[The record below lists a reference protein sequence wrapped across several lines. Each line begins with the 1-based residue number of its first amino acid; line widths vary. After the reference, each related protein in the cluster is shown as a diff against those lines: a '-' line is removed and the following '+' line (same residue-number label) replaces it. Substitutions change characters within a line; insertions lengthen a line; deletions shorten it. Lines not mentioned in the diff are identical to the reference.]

1 MPSDARVNGKRR
13 RWRPLVTAL
22 SLALLTAACGGAQT
36 MLEPQGP
43 YAEDPDNLFKITL
56 VVALVVFVVVQGLI
70 IAAAVKFRERK
81 GDDSMPEQ
89 VHGNT
94 RMEIL
99 WTVIPALILVGI
111 AIPTIR
117 MVFDLAEEP
126 EGALTVNVIGHRW
139 WWEFEYPAQ
148 PEFGI
153 DETIVT
159 ANELVIP
166 VGVPVR
172 LEMTAEEAGG
182 PANAVIHSFWIP
194 ALGGKRDVVPGRI
207 TPLNLQ
213 ADHAGEYIGQ
223 CAEYCGLSHA
233 NMRAR
238 AISLDGADW
247 DAWVDNQLSLATIPG
262 DGLAADGAAFFTDR
276 GGQQTC
282 VACHAIKGLE
292 GANGITGP
300 DLTHLMSRDWF
311 AGAILEMNEENLR
324 AWLADP
330 TALKPMQPDASPP
343 IGMPNLNLT
352 PAEIDALVAF
362 LLTLD

>member
-1 MPSDARVNGKRR
+1 MPSARVTGRR
-13 RWRPLVTAL
+13 RRRRLLVTAV
-22 SLALLTAACGGAQT
+22 SLAVLTAACGGAQT
-36 MLEPQGP
+36 TLDPQGP
-43 YAEDPDNLFKITL
+43 FAEDPDNLFRFVL
-56 VVALVVFVVVQGLI
+56 VIALVVFVVVQGLI
-70 IAAAVKFRERK
+70 IVVAVKFRERK
-81 GDDSMPEQ
+81 DDDGLPEQ

-126 EGALTVNVIGHRW
+126 EGALTVEVIGHRW
-139 WWEFEYPAQ
+139 WWEFQYPEQ

-153 DETIVT
+153 NERIIT
-159 ANELVIP
+159 ATELVIP
-166 VGVPVR
+166 AGVPIR
-172 LEMTAEEAGG
+172 LEMTAEESGG

-194 ALGGKRDVVPGRI
+194 ALAGKRDVVPGRI
-207 TPLNLQ
+207 TTLNME
-213 ADHAGEYIGQ
+213 ADAPGAWIGQ

-233 NMRAR
+233 NMRAN
-238 AISLDGADW
+238 ATALDAADW
-247 DAWVDNQLSLATIPG
+247 DAWVANQLERASMPA

-282 VACHAIKGLE
+282 VACHAIRGLE

-300 DLTHLMSRDWF
+300 DLTHLMSREDF
-311 AGAILEMNEENLR
+311 AGSILALTEENLR

-330 TALKPMQPDASPP
+330 TALKPMQPDATPAV
-343 IGMPNLNLT
+343 GMPNLNLT
-352 PAEIDALVAF
+352 QAEIDALVAF